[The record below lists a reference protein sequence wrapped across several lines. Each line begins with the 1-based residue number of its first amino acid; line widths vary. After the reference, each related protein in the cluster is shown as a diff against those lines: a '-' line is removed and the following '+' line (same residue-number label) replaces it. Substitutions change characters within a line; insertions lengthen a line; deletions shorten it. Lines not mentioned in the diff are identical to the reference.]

1 MLQYLWTLF
10 EMSLALIER
19 KRNKGRKEI
28 IMIRGKTK
36 LTNLAIKAKSFFF
49 HLKEISQAF
58 ALKQIAQL
66 VLFSQTSSLLNQL
79 KVNSPILR
87 VGILAFLLVGIPGL
101 VAMPEECHAQTTQ
114 VSLEKV
120 AENAFDTIYKKWRWP
135 VCGLLMIGAAVA
147 YLVAGDRGKGVAL
160 GICVGILGWALVP
173 YFISIFKQWTGDTS
187 GASGGTT
194 TVSNT
199 FSFDIG

>member
-1 MLQYLWTLF
+1 M
-10 EMSLALIER
+10 R
-19 KRNKGRKEI
+19 
-28 IMIRGKTK
+28 RGTSKTSK
-36 LTNLAIKAKSFFF
+36 LTNLAIKAKSFFS
-49 HLKEISQAF
+49 HLKEVSQAF
-58 ALKQIAQL
+58 VLKQLTQL
-66 VLFSQTSSLLNQL
+66 VSFIQASSLLNQL

-101 VAMPEECHAQTTQ
+101 VAMPEECHAQTQ

-120 AENAFDTIYKKWRWP
+120 ADNAFDTIYKKWRWP
-135 VCGLLMIGAAVA
+135 ICGLLMIGAAVA
-147 YLVAGDRGKGVAL
+147 YLVAGDRGKGIAL

-187 GASGGTT
+187 GGTSGSGGGT